1 MSGIFPAVSRW
12 GLSKSPPAVDI
23 SASLPPR
30 QQRNRFGQEVGR
42 GQGPG
47 PRLPPLTG
55 MLSRVCQRRQRYTVQ
70 GGPRLGP
77 ESRAPHGR
85 TWQAWEGH
93 GLSLTIQSL
102 SPHVVGGRMTQ
113 GRSEARGP
121 GQDRRSR
128 PSTAPPSPTLQAW
141 LPNLHPRQKAEDRTG
156 RHQGLEPEVT
166 IGVLAVGWRW
176 AVG

>member
-12 GLSKSPPAVDI
+12 GLSKSLPAVDI

-47 PRLPPLTG
+47 PRPPPLAGT
-55 MLSRVCQRRQRYTVQ
+55 LSRVCQRRQRYTVQ

-121 GQDRRSR
+121 GQARHCSPGPRVQGRTGEAD
-128 PSTAPPSPTLQAW
+128 PAQPLPAPPSKLGSQTCTLGRR
-141 LPNLHPRQKAEDRTG
+141 PRTG
-156 RHQGLEPEVT
+156 RGAT
-166 IGVLAVGWRW
+166 KAWSRR
-176 AVG
+176 